1 MRLGTGSFIEIEKR
15 LNGKYLYMF
24 SVESIIKQYD
34 FNLAFAHK
42 LVEDVSEE
50 QMTIIP
56 AKGLENHPAFTLGHL
71 VSGSAM
77 TVEDL
82 GGDFIMPNGWKELFL
97 RNGPGDPRAPSE
109 SNIYPTKTELLAEL
123 TAQHNEVKKYLL
135 KATEEQL
142 NKKLKWRFGSYMPT
156 VLDVVL
162 FMCVNHEAMHLSQL
176 SAWRRAMGLPSALG
190 NLK

>member
-1 MRLGTGSFIEIEKR
+1 MIFAPA
-15 LNGKYLYMF
+15 NVYF
-24 SVESIIKQYD
+24 STMVQTIIKQFD
-34 FNLAFAHK
+34 FNLAFAKK

-56 AKGLENHPAFTLGHL
+56 SKGLENHPAFTLGHL

-82 GGDFIMPNGWKELFL
+82 GGEFKIPNGWKELFL
-97 RNGPGDPRAPSE
+97 RNGPGDPRLPKKDVT
-109 SNIYPTKTELLAEL
+109 YPTKQELLAEL
-123 TAQHNEVKKYLL
+123 EKQHDLVKEYLL

-142 NKKLKWRFGSYMPT
+142 ATPIKWRFDSYMPT
-156 VLDVVL
+156 LLDVVL

-176 SAWRRAMGLPSALG
+176 SAWRRAMDLPTALG